1 MNIPLNT
8 VAFDHS
14 KTSVTHRNSDSRSQ
28 ESAQRKPSGHRS
40 LATFLAAI
48 SLMTLGSL
56 WVSAPAAIAADEVCS
71 SCGQDVRVNGEFAHR
86 KDNGSMI
93 IQGAPADNAAAFRE
107 EINGKNFTV
116 TIAHLPAGRYTISI
130 GEVEN
135 QAGTAAG
142 DRVFDVTAG
151 DVSLAKNF
159 DIFAAAG
166 GAGKVTTITGTVQH
180 QDDEIRGPISLA
192 FSSSKDLAKF
202 NTVEIKNAA
211 GTSVIAFNASEL
223 ADNFSAEA
231 KRVPDITEPAIWRD
245 PSHPLNERI
254 NDLIRRMSL
263 AEKVGQL
270 QGGQTPAPAIARLG
284 LPSYAYWN
292 EALHG
297 VANDG
302 IATVF
307 PEPVGGSCS
316 WDPGLFHQEGTVIG
330 IEGRAKFNDYASKNN
345 GNSAWWK
352 GLTFW
357 TPNINIFRDPRW
369 GRGQETYG
377 EDPFLTGTI
386 AVDFV
391 QGIQGDD
398 PNVMLAMA
406 CAKHYAVHSGPEAL
420 RHSFDAEPSARDLY
434 ETYLPQ
440 FEMAVRQGHIGG
452 VMGAYSALYGIPDCA
467 SSFLLTD
474 LLRTKWGFEG
484 YVVSDCGAIGDI
496 SGAHR
501 YARSQVEAAA
511 DAVKAGC
518 NLTCGGEYNSL
529 VRAVQQK
536 LLTEKD
542 VDQALYYTLWTR
554 FKLGLFDPSDKNP
567 YSKIGLDQNDTAE
580 HRALALKL
588 AEESIVLLK
597 NDGILPLDRSKYKRI
612 AVIGPNASATDVL
625 HGNYNGTASR
635 PVSVLNGIR
644 ELAGTNI
651 EVTYAQG
658 SVITTN
664 VGRGFGFGGRG
675 GGGFG
680 GPLTADQSG
689 QLNNAIGA
697 AQTDFTALQDQLT
710 AAQKDAVVA
719 ALAKSDDN
727 AVRAKLEAVAKIQTD
742 IAVFRYTKGVKALA
756 ATITADQRTA
766 MNTTPAPA
774 YDALFVADAA
784 APGRGGGRGFG
795 GRGAA
800 APARP
805 PAELQAE
812 AISNAM
818 NADLVIYVG
827 GINPSQEGEQ
837 HDRDG
842 IELPQVQEGLVQALA
857 ATGKP
862 VVMVNCSG
870 SDVAFPWE
878 AEHLPAILQAWYPG
892 EEGGRAVGEILF
904 GDVNPSG
911 HLTVTFYTATT
922 DLPAFT
928 NYAMINRT
936 YRYYEG
942 KPLYAFGHGL
952 SYTEFDFSG
961 GKLDS
966 KITAD
971 GTAKVTFTL
980 KNTGK
985 ADGDEVA
992 QVYFRHVN
1000 SAVPQPKLAL
1010 CGFTRVHLKQG
1021 ESREVTVEVPAERL
1035 RYWDTEKK
1043 QYVVEPGNYEFLVGA
1058 ASDDIRLKLPMA
1070 IAAR

>member
-1 MNIPLNT
+1 
-8 VAFDHS
+8 
-14 KTSVTHRNSDSRSQ
+14 
-28 ESAQRKPSGHRS
+28 
-40 LATFLAAI
+40 
-48 SLMTLGSL
+48 
-56 WVSAPAAIAADEVCS
+56 
-71 SCGQDVRVNGEFAHR
+71 
-86 KDNGSMI
+86 
-93 IQGAPADNAAAFRE
+93 
-107 EINGKNFTV
+107 
-116 TIAHLPAGRYTISI
+116 
-130 GEVEN
+130 
-135 QAGTAAG
+135 
-142 DRVFDVTAG
+142 
-151 DVSLAKNF
+151 
-159 DIFAAAG
+159 
-166 GAGKVTTITGTVQH
+166 
-180 QDDEIRGPISLA
+180 
-192 FSSSKDLAKF
+192 
-202 NTVEIKNAA
+202 
-211 GTSVIAFNASEL
+211 
-223 ADNFSAEA
+223 
-231 KRVPDITEPAIWRD
+231 
-245 PSHPLNERI
+245 
-254 NDLIRRMSL
+254 
-263 AEKVGQL
+263 
-270 QGGQTPAPAIARLG
+270 
-284 LPSYAYWN
+284 
-292 EALHG
+292 
-297 VANDG
+297 
-302 IATVF
+302 
-307 PEPVGGSCS
+307 
-316 WDPGLFHQEGTVIG
+316 
-330 IEGRAKFNDYASKNN
+330 
-345 GNSAWWK
+345 
-352 GLTFW
+352 
-357 TPNINIFRDPRW
+357 
-369 GRGQETYG
+369 
-377 EDPFLTGTI
+377 
-386 AVDFV
+386 
-391 QGIQGDD
+391 
-398 PNVMLAMA
+398 
-406 CAKHYAVHSGPEAL
+406 
-420 RHSFDAEPSARDLY
+420 
-434 ETYLPQ
+434 
-440 FEMAVRQGHIGG
+440 
-452 VMGAYSALYGIPDCA
+452 
-467 SSFLLTD
+467 
-474 LLRTKWGFEG
+474 
-484 YVVSDCGAIGDI
+484 
-496 SGAHR
+496 
-501 YARSQVEAAA
+501 
-511 DAVKAGC
+511 
-518 NLTCGGEYNSL
+518 
-529 VRAVQQK
+529 
-536 LLTEKD
+536 
-542 VDQALYYTLWTR
+542 
-554 FKLGLFDPSDKNP
+554 
-567 YSKIGLDQNDTAE
+567 
-580 HRALALKL
+580 
-588 AEESIVLLK
+588 
-597 NDGILPLDRSKYKRI
+597 
-612 AVIGPNASATDVL
+612 
-625 HGNYNGTASR
+625 
-635 PVSVLNGIR
+635 
-644 ELAGTNI
+644 
-651 EVTYAQG
+651 
-658 SVITTN
+658 
-664 VGRGFGFGGRG
+664 
-675 GGGFG
+675 
-680 GPLTADQSG
+680 
-689 QLNNAIGA
+689 
-697 AQTDFTALQDQLT
+697 
-710 AAQKDAVVA
+710 
-719 ALAKSDDN
+719 
-727 AVRAKLEAVAKIQTD
+727 LEAVAKIQTD
-742 IAVFRYTKGVKALA
+742 IAVFRYTKGVHALA
-756 ATITADQRTA
+756 ATITADQKTA

>member
-1 MNIPLNT
+1 M
-8 VAFDHS
+8 
-14 KTSVTHRNSDSRSQ
+14 KTSHSYSKSTQSGNV
-28 ESAQRKPSGHRS
+28 AQGGAAVRIPQ
-40 LATFLAAI
+40 LMVFLAG
-48 SLMTLGSL
+48 LMLFVTG
-56 WVSAPAAIAADEVCS
+56 AFAADESCS
-71 SCGQDVRVNGEFAHR
+71 SCGPDVRINGEFVHR
-86 KDNGSMI
+86 KDAATVT
-93 IQGAPADNAAAFRE
+93 IQGATADNAAAFRE
-107 EINGKNFTV
+107 EINGNNFNIS
-116 TIAHLPAGRYTISI
+116 IANLPAGRYTISI
-130 GEVEN
+130 GEVETL
-135 QAGTAAG
+135 ASAAG
-142 DRVFDVTAG
+142 ERVFDVSAG
-151 DVSLAKNF
+151 DVALAKNF

-180 QDDEIRGPISLA
+180 EDDEIRGAINLV
-192 FSSSKDLAKF
+192 FSSSTGAAKF
-202 NTVEIKNAA
+202 NKVEIKNAA
-211 GTSVIAFNASEL
+211 GASVIAFNASEL
-223 ADNFSAEA
+223 ADNFSADA
-231 KRVPDITEPAIWRD
+231 RRVPEITEPPIWRD
-245 PSHPLNERI
+245 PSHPLKERI

-263 AEKVGQL
+263 AEKVAQL

-391 QGIQGDD
+391 KGIQGDD
-398 PNVMLAMA
+398 PNIMLAMA
-406 CAKHYAVHSGPEAL
+406 CAKHYAVHSGPESL
-420 RHSFDAEPSARDLY
+420 RHQFDAEPSARDLY

-474 LLRTKWGFEG
+474 LLRKQWGFEG

-496 SGAHR
+496 SSPSPRGHH
-501 YARSQVEAAA
+501 YVNTTEEAAA

-554 FKLGLFDPSDKNP
+554 FKLGLFDPPDKNP
-567 YSKIGLDQNDTAE
+567 YSKIGLDQNDTPE

-597 NDGILPLDRSKYKRI
+597 NDGILPLDRSKIKRI
-612 AVIGPNASATDVL
+612 AVIGPNANATDVL

-635 PVSVLNGIR
+635 PVTVLSGIR

-658 SVITTN
+658 SVITTET
-664 VGRGFGFGGRG
+664 GRGFGGRG

-680 GPLTADQSG
+680 GPLTADQTG
-689 QLNNAIGA
+689 QLNNAIAA
-697 AQTDFTALQDQLT
+697 AQTNFTALQDQLT
-710 AAQKDAVVA
+710 AAQKDVVVA

-727 AVRAKLEAVAKIQTD
+727 TIRAKLEAVAKIQTD
-742 IAVFRYTKGVKALA
+742 IAVLRFTKGVHALA
-756 ATITADQRTA
+756 PTITADQKTA
-766 MNTTPAPA
+766 ISTTPAPA
-774 YDALFVADAA
+774 YDAFFVAA
-784 APGRGGGRGFG
+784 APPGGGGRGGFG

-800 APARP
+800 APTRP

-812 AISNAM
+812 AISNAV
-818 NADLVIYVG
+818 NADVVIYVG

-837 HDRDG
+837 HDRND
-842 IELPQVQEGLVQALA
+842 IELPAVQEGLVRALA

-878 AEHLPAILQAWYPG
+878 AEHLPAILQAFYPG

-904 GDVNPSG
+904 GAVNPSG
-911 HLTVTFYTATT
+911 HLTLTFYRATT

-928 NYAMINRT
+928 NYAMADRT
-936 YRYYEG
+936 YRYYNG

-952 SYTEFDFSG
+952 SYTKFDFKS
-961 GKLDS
+961 GKLAS
-966 KITAD
+966 KKMAAN
-971 GTAKVTFTL
+971 GTAKVTFTV
-980 KNTGK
+980 KNNGK
-985 ADGDEVA
+985 LDGDEVA

-1010 CGFTRVHLKQG
+1010 CGFTRVHLKHG
-1021 ESREVTVEVPAERL
+1021 ESSKVTVEVPAERM
-1035 RYWDTEKK
+1035 RYWDTQKK
-1043 QYVVEPGNYEFLVGA
+1043 QYVVEPGDYEILIGA
-1058 ASDDIRLKLPMA
+1058 ASDEILLKLPMT

>member
-1 MNIPLNT
+1 MKIQFKN
-8 VAFDHS
+8 VAFDQS
-14 KTSVTHRNSDSRSQ
+14 ETAARRNRNVPSWK
-28 ESAQRKPSGHRS
+28 SAQNQRPVRRIFSK
-40 LATFLAAI
+40 LVAAI
-48 SLMTLGSL
+48 SLMTLGGL
-56 WVSAPAAIAADEVCS
+56 WLSAAVASADESCASCS
-71 SCGQDVRVNGEFAHR
+71 AQVTVSGDFSHR
-86 KDNGSMI
+86 KSDASVNIEGV
-93 IQGAPADNAAAFRE
+93 GADPAPYRE
-107 EINGKNFTV
+107 DINGKNFSV
-116 TIAHLPAGRYTISI
+116 AIAHLPAGRYTITI
-130 GEVEN
+130 GEVETG
-135 QAGTAAG
+135 ASAAG
-142 DRVFDVTAG
+142 ERVFDVTAG
-151 DVSLAKNF
+151 DTSLAKNY
-159 DIFAAAG
+159 DIFAVAG
-166 GAGKVTTITGTVQH
+166 GAQKVCYIKGTVEH
-180 QDDEIRGPISLA
+180 QDDEIRGPINLA
-192 FSSSKDLAKF
+192 FSSSKDVAKF
-202 NTVEIKNAA
+202 NTIEIKDAA
-211 GTSVIAFNASEL
+211 GASVIAFNASEL
-223 ADNFSAEA
+223 ADNFSADA
-231 KRVPDITEPAIWRD
+231 KRVPEITEPVIWRD
-245 PSHPLNERI
+245 PSHPLKERI

-330 IEGRAKFNDYASKNN
+330 IEGRAKFNDYASKNS

-369 GRGQETYG
+369 GRGQECYG
-377 EDPFLTGTI
+377 EDPFLTGAI

-391 QGIQGDD
+391 KGIQGDD
-398 PNVMLAMA
+398 PNIMLAMA
-406 CAKHYAVHSGPEAL
+406 CAKHYAVHSGPESL
-420 RHSFDAEPSARDLY
+420 RHSFDAEPSPRDLY

-440 FEMAVRQGHIGG
+440 FEAAVRQGHVGG

-474 LLRTKWGFEG
+474 LLRKQWGFEG

-496 SGAHR
+496 SSTRAHH
-501 YARSQVEAAA
+501 YVNSPVEAAA

-518 NLTCGGEYNSL
+518 NLTCGGEYNAL

-554 FKLGLFDPSDKNP
+554 FKLGMFDPQDKNP
-567 YSKIGLDQNDTAE
+567 YSKIGLDQNDTPE

-597 NDGILPLDRSKYKRI
+597 NDGILPLNRSKIKRI
-612 AVIGPNASATDVL
+612 AVVGPNASATDVL
-625 HGNYNGTASR
+625 HGNYNGTASH

-664 VGRGFGFGGRG
+664 AGRGFGFGRRGRG
-675 GGGFG
+675 ND
-680 GPLTADQSG
+680 T
-689 QLNNAIGA
+689 
-697 AQTDFTALQDQLT
+697 
-710 AAQKDAVVA
+710 
-719 ALAKSDDN
+719 
-727 AVRAKLEAVAKIQTD
+727 
-742 IAVFRYTKGVKALA
+742 
-756 ATITADQRTA
+756 
-766 MNTTPAPA
+766 
-774 YDALFVADAA
+774 
-784 APGRGGGRGFG
+784 
-795 GRGAA
+795 
-800 APARP
+800 PARP
-805 PAELQAE
+805 AAELQAE
-812 AISNAM
+812 AISNAV
-818 NADLVIYVG
+818 NADIVIYVG

-837 HDRDG
+837 HDRDA
-842 IELPQVQEGLVQALA
+842 IELPQVQEGLIQALA

-862 VVMVNCSG
+862 VIMVNCSG

-904 GDVNPSG
+904 GNVNPSG
-911 HLTVTFYTATT
+911 HLTVTFYNATT

-952 SYTEFDFSG
+952 SYTKFNFSS

-966 KITAD
+966 KKISAD
-971 GTAKVTFTL
+971 GTAKVTFTV
-980 KNTGK
+980 KNSGK
-985 ADGDEVA
+985 HDGDEVA
-992 QVYFRHVN
+992 QIYFRHVN
-1000 SAVPQPKLAL
+1000 SAVPQPKIAL
-1010 CGFTRVHLKQG
+1010 CGFTRVNLKHG
-1021 ESREVTVEVPAERL
+1021 ESKKITIEVPTQRL
-1035 RYWDTEKK
+1035 RYWDAQKK
-1043 QYVVEPGNYEFLVGA
+1043 QYVVESGDYEILIGA
-1058 ASDDIRLKLPMA
+1058 ASDDILLKLPMT

>member
-1 MNIPLNT
+1 MNIQLNT
-8 VAFDHS
+8 KAFDHS
-14 KTSVTHRNSDSRSQ
+14 ETPDTQRDSDFWSRK
-28 ESAQRKPSGHRS
+28 SAQRKPSGHRS
-40 LATFLAAI
+40 RATLVAAI

-56 WVSAPAAIAADEVCS
+56 WFSAPAAFAADEICA
-71 SCGQDVRVNGEFAHR
+71 SCGQEVRVNGEFAHR
-86 KDNGSMI
+86 KDNASTTI
-93 IQGAPADNAAAFRE
+93 EGATADNAAAFRE
-107 EINGKNFTV
+107 EINGNNFTV

-130 GEVEN
+130 GEVETS
-135 QAGTAAG
+135 AGAAG
-142 DRVFDVTAG
+142 ERVFNVTSG
-151 DVSLAKNF
+151 DVSLAKDY

-166 GAGKVTTITGTVQH
+166 ARKVAYITGTVQH
-180 QDDEIRGPISLA
+180 EDDEIRGPINLV
-192 FSSSKDLAKF
+192 FSSGKGAAKF

-211 GTSVIAFNASEL
+211 GASVIAFNASEL
-223 ADNFSAEA
+223 ADNFSADA
-231 KRVPDITEPAIWRD
+231 RRVPEIVEPPIWRD
-245 PSHPLNERI
+245 PSHPLKERI

-307 PEPVGGSCS
+307 PEPVGGSCA
-316 WDPGLFHQEGTVIG
+316 WDPDLFHQEGTVIG

-345 GNSAWWK
+345 GDSAWWK

-357 TPNINIFRDPRW
+357 TPNVNIFRDPRW

-391 QGIQGDD
+391 KGIQGDD

-474 LLRTKWGFEG
+474 LLRKQWGFEG

-496 SGAHR
+496 S
-501 YARSQVEAAA
+501 RSHHYVNSPVEAAA

-554 FKLGLFDPSDKNP
+554 FKLGLFDPPDKNP

-625 HGNYNGTASR
+625 HGNYNGTASH

-680 GPLTADQSG
+680 GPLTADQTT
-689 QLNNAIGA
+689 QLNNAIAA
-697 AQTDFTALQDQLT
+697 AQTNFTALQDQLT
-710 AAQKDAVVA
+710 AAQKDAIVA
-719 ALAKSDDN
+719 VLAKSDDN
-727 AVRAKLEAVAKIQTD
+727 TVRAKLEAVAKIQTD
-742 IAVFRYTKGVKALA
+742 IAVLRFTKGVNALA
-756 ATITADQRTA
+756 ATITADQKTA
-766 MNTTPAPA
+766 INTTPAPA
-774 YDALFVADAA
+774 YDAFFVAG
-784 APGRGGGRGFG
+784 APPGGGGRGGFG

-800 APARP
+800 PTRP

-812 AISNAM
+812 AISNAV
-818 NADLVIYVG
+818 NADVVIYVG

-837 HDRDG
+837 HDRDR
-842 IELPQVQEGLVQALA
+842 IELPQVQEDLVQALYK
-857 ATGKP
+857 TGKP
-862 VVMVNCSG
+862 MVMVNCSG

-892 EEGGRAVGEILF
+892 ESGGRAVGEILF

-911 HLTVTFYTATT
+911 HLTVTFYRATT

-928 NYAMINRT
+928 NYSMADRT
-936 YRYYEG
+936 YRYFSG
-942 KPLYAFGHGL
+942 TPLYAFGHGL
-952 SYTEFDFSG
+952 SYTKFDFKS
-961 GKLDS
+961 GKLAS
-966 KITAD
+966 KKMAAN
-971 GTAKVTFTL
+971 GTAKVTFTV

-985 ADGDEVA
+985 LDGDEVA

-1000 SAVPQPKLAL
+1000 SAVPQPKMAL
-1010 CGFTRVHLKQG
+1010 CGFTRVHLKHG
-1021 ESREVTVEVPAERL
+1021 ESGKVTVEVPAERL
-1035 RYWDTEKK
+1035 RYWDTQKK
-1043 QYVVEPGNYEFLVGA
+1043 QYVVEPGDYEILIGA
-1058 ASDDIRLKLPMA
+1058 ASDEILLKLPMT

>member
-1 MNIPLNT
+1 MALM
-8 VAFDHS
+8 
-14 KTSVTHRNSDSRSQ
+14 
-28 ESAQRKPSGHRS
+28 
-40 LATFLAAI
+40 AI
-48 SLMTLGSL
+48 SAVTLVSL
-56 WVSAPAAIAADEVCS
+56 SLCAPSAFAADEICS
-71 SCGQDVRVNGEFAHR
+71 ACGQDVRVNGEFSHR
-86 KDNGSMI
+86 KDNASVTI
-93 IQGAPADNAAAFRE
+93 EGATADNAAVFRE

-116 TIAHLPAGRYTISI
+116 TISHLPAGRYTVSI
-130 GEVEN
+130 GEVETL
-135 QAGTAAG
+135 ASAAAG

-159 DIFAAAG
+159 DIVGAAAG
-166 GAGKVTTITGTVQH
+166 VQKVFYIKGTVEH
-180 QDDEIRGPISLA
+180 QDDEIRGPVNLIFTL
-192 FSSSKDLAKF
+192 SKGVAKF

-211 GTSVIAFNASEL
+211 GASVITFNASEL
-223 ADNFSAEA
+223 ADNFSADA

-245 PSHPLNERI
+245 PSHPLQERI

-307 PEPVGGSCS
+307 PEPIGGSCS
-316 WDPGLFHQEGTVIG
+316 WDTQLFHQEGNVIG

-369 GRGQETYG
+369 GRGQECYG

-386 AVDFV
+386 AVDFIK
-391 QGIQGDD
+391 GIQGDD

-440 FEMAVRQGHIGG
+440 YEMAVRQGHVGG

-496 SGAHR
+496 SGSHH
-501 YARSQVEAAA
+501 YVKSSVEAAA

-554 FKLGLFDPSDKNP
+554 FKLGLFDPTTP

-580 HRALALKL
+580 HRALALKV

-597 NDGILPLDRSKYKRI
+597 NNGILPLNRSKIKRI
-612 AVIGPNASATDVL
+612 AVVGPNASTTDVL
-625 HGNYNGTASR
+625 HGNYNGTASH

-644 ELAGTNI
+644 ELAGPNI

-664 VGRGFGFGGRG
+664 TGRGFGFGRRG
-675 GGGFG
+675 GG
-680 GPLTADQSG
+680 
-689 QLNNAIGA
+689 
-697 AQTDFTALQDQLT
+697 
-710 AAQKDAVVA
+710 
-719 ALAKSDDN
+719 
-727 AVRAKLEAVAKIQTD
+727 
-742 IAVFRYTKGVKALA
+742 
-756 ATITADQRTA
+756 
-766 MNTTPAPA
+766 
-774 YDALFVADAA
+774 
-784 APGRGGGRGFG
+784 
-795 GRGAA
+795 A

-805 PAELQAE
+805 AAELQAE
-812 AISNAM
+812 AISNAA

-827 GINPSQEGEQ
+827 GINPDQEGEQ
-837 HDRDG
+837 HDRDS
-842 IELPQVQEGLVQALA
+842 IELPRVQEGLVEALH

-862 VVMVNCSG
+862 VIMVNCSG

-892 EEGGRAVGEILF
+892 EAGGQAVAEVLF
-904 GDVNPSG
+904 GKVNPSG
-911 HLTVTFYTATT
+911 HLTVTFYRATT
-922 DLPAFT
+922 NLPAFT
-928 NYAMINRT
+928 NYAMADRT
-936 YRYYEG
+936 YRYYNG

-952 SYTEFDFSG
+952 SYTKFDFKS
-961 GKLDS
+961 GKLES
-966 KITAD
+966 KTMAAD
-971 GTAKVTFTL
+971 GTAKVTFTV

-985 ADGDEVA
+985 LDGDAVA

-1010 CGFTRVHLKQG
+1010 CGFARVHLNHGQSGK
-1021 ESREVTVEVPAERL
+1021 VTIEIPAERL
-1035 RYWDTEKK
+1035 RYWDTDKK
-1043 QYVVEPGNYEFLVGA
+1043 DYVVEPGKYEFLIGA
-1058 ASDDIRLKLPMA
+1058 ASDDIRLKLPMT